1 MIKIGDTLRMY
12 SIELN
17 IDGDVKKEKEE
28 YPVVAAKEYT
38 TYKRNKR
45 LTGQYIVIS
54 DDSYAVLQTIDQ
66 EYSIHSIL
74 NKVNVYERKWNT
86 KSFKDYISANVTT
99 NETDDKKVYKKLK
112 KEIEKYLQSNYG
124 RYGNYIDLLN
134 NIEI

>member
-1 MIKIGDTLRMY
+1 MIKVGDTLRMY

-38 TYKRNKR
+38 DYSKKKK
-45 LTGQYIVIS
+45 GQYIVLD
-54 DDSYAVLQTIDQ
+54 DDSYAILQTIDQ
-66 EYSIHSIL
+66 KYSIHSIL
-74 NKVNVYERKWNT
+74 NKVNVYERKWCIR
-86 KSFKDYISANVTT
+86 SLKDYISANVTT
-99 NETDDKKVYKKLK
+99 SETDDKKVYKKLK